1 MSIPALTL
9 SFSQTRLR
17 LLLILMAGILL
28 GIVLSWVS
36 SPVQEAQPPRQLKAA
51 LPPKAPLVHELLL
64 RGASRHPWRLFALL
78 QESQV
83 EGVNVQTL
91 AWPGMGKL
99 LVLTATT
106 KSFTQ
111 IQAFQAKLVQQFGDA
126 MLLDVTP
133 SPNGLSL
140 AFRLEV
146 VWSH

>member
-1 MSIPALTL
+1 MSVPALTL

-17 LLLILMAGILL
+17 LLLILMVGILL
-28 GIVLSWVS
+28 GMVLSWVS
-36 SPVQEAQPPRQLKAA
+36 SPVQEAPLPNQLKTP
-51 LPPKAPLVHELLL
+51 LPPKAPPVHELLL

-91 AWPGMGKL
+91 VWPSRGKP
-99 LVLTATT
+99 LVLTATA

-111 IQAFQAKLVQQFGDA
+111 IQAFQAKLEQQFGDA